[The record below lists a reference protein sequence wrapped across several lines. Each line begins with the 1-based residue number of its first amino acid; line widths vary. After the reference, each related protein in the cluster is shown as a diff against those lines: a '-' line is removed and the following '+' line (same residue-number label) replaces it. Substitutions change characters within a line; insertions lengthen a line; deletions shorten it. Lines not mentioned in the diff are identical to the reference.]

1 MSFASDT
8 KKEICHWEPTRD
20 CCRKAEAYGLWLFAR
35 GFSLQKCSF
44 VTENGPVAR
53 RMAQRAA
60 EVAGVVVEV
69 QVSMHRQGEGSYTLG
84 VPGEDQRRQLLEAFG
99 HTGQELHL
107 RINRANLENEC
118 CLGAFV
124 RGAFLSCG
132 TVTNPQKDYHL
143 EFTVNRFRLAQ
154 DLVTLL
160 EEIEG
165 LRIQPSL
172 TRRKGSCVVYLKDS
186 EQIADLLT
194 YMGAQNAAMELMQ
207 AKMVKEVRNYV
218 NRTTNFET
226 ANIDKTASAAA
237 RQIAAIH
244 ALEKNPGL
252 EKLPEDLRE
261 VARLRLE
268 NPEMS
273 LREMGETLG
282 ISRSGVN
289 HRLKR
294 LLEMSSQTAPGS
306 SSR

>member
-1 MSFASDT
+1 
-8 KKEICHWEPTRD
+8 
-20 CCRKAEAYGLWLFAR
+20 
-35 GFSLQKCSF
+35 
-44 VTENGPVAR
+44 
-53 RMAQRAA
+53 MAQRAA

-218 NRTTNFET
+218 T
-226 ANIDKTASAAA
+226 APPISRRPTST
-237 RQIAAIH
+237 RP
-244 ALEKNPGL
+244 LLRRPG
-252 EKLPEDLRE
+252 
-261 VARLRLE
+261 RLR
-268 NPEMS
+268 PFM
-273 LREMGETLG
+273 RWRRTPAW
-282 ISRSGVN
+282 
-289 HRLKR
+289 K
-294 LLEMSSQTAPGS
+294 
-306 SSR
+306 SSRRICGR